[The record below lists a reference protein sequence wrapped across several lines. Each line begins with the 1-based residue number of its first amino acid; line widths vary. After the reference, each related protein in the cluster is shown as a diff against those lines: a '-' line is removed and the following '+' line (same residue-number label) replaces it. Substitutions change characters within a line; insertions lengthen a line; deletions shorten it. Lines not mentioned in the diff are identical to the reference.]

1 MSPWYCQN
9 MEEATAA
16 MQQLPTEAAATSAP
30 SNLRFHTK
38 NSFFLGKWTPRSA
51 TIPATKD
58 HIVKTNQPLYLE
70 QVPT

>member
-1 MSPWYCQN
+1 
-9 MEEATAA
+9 
-16 MQQLPTEAAATSAP
+16 MQQAPSEAAATSAP

-70 QVPT
+70 QVPIQPLSRPLSIHI